1 MKILHALVVATLMG
15 SSVAAMAEGGGD
27 IVAARMDA
35 ARDHAMAHYEQQQ
48 DPKQAVAAAHAQA
61 QRSAQTPPQ
70 QPADAAGS

>member
-1 MKILHALVVATLMG
+1 MKIVKMLVLVGLMG

-48 DPKQAVAAAHAQA
+48 QERAVASAHQQA
-61 QRSAQTPPQ
+61 QQQTQ
-70 QPADAAGS
+70 APAEKAGS